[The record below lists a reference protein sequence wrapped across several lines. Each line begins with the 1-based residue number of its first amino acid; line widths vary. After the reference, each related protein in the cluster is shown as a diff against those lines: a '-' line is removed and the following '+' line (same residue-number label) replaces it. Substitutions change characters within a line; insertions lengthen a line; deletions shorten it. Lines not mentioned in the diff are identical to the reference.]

1 MIVGKTKD
9 EIMMK
14 TALLHMHRTL
24 YLKMHVNLIAVCR
37 VKVRKKKGEH
47 ARLNMSREF
56 TMT

>member
-37 VKVRKKKGEH
+37 VKVRKKKKG
-47 ARLNMSREF
+47 NMQDL
-56 TMT
+56 T